1 MGGKCPTLNHH
12 LRNDAPSDEEFCRI
26 YHHGGSLLVKDIM
39 DSQELLREYAEN
51 DSELA
56 FRELVA
62 RYTDLVYSTAGRL
75 VGNDSHL
82 AQDVAQTV
90 FLDLARMARTFSRKV
105 MLGGW
110 LHRHTCFVAKK
121 ALRTELRRQSRER
134 QAAQM
139 NALNEYKAGLGEAG
153 DALDEAINQLSEQ
166 DRTAII
172 LRFFEQRDF
181 RGVGQALGTS
191 EDTAQ
196 KRVSRALEKLHW
208 LLGRKGIALS
218 AGALAVALAG
228 GAVTAAPAGMAA
240 SLAATALSGAASSTI
255 SLSILK
261 MAIMTKI
268 KLGLLGALALGAIAS
283 HLVIQRQAQV
293 RLRAKEEQLQQA
305 NDQLVQALAENQRL
319 SNLLAKGRP
328 GMSQSQMDELLRL
341 RGQVGVLKRELA
353 EAPKSLKAP
362 APALDAQN
370 DSQDQQQQ
378 LAMAKLNYPKYWML
392 AFQLYAAQHD
402 GQCPTNFEQAAA
414 FLPEEFTNRTD
425 LVPDQFQIAY
435 QGAFNAITNPQSIIV
450 IREKQ
455 AWQAADGG
463 WLRAYGF
470 ADGHT
475 ELHKAANGDF
485 GPWEAQHLLV
495 PSNP

>member
-1 MGGKCPTLNHH
+1 
-12 LRNDAPSDEEFCRI
+12 
-26 YHHGGSLLVKDIM
+26 M
-39 DSQELLREYAEN
+39 DSQELLRDYAEN

-62 RYTDLVYSTAGRL
+62 RYTDLVYSTARRL
-75 VGNDSHL
+75 VDNDSHL

-90 FLDLARMARTFSRKV
+90 FLDLARLARTFSRKM

-121 ALRTELRRQSRER
+121 TLRTERRRQSRER

-139 NALNEYKAGLGEAG
+139 NALNEYKAGLGEARE
-153 DALDEAINQLSEQ
+153 ALDEAINQLSEQ

-181 RGVGQALGTS
+181 RAVGQALGTS

-196 KRVSRALEKLHW
+196 KRVSRALEKLHS
-208 LLGRKGIALS
+208 LLGRRGIALS
-218 AGALAVALAG
+218 ASALAVVLAG
-228 GAVTAAPAGMAA
+228 EAVTAAPAGMAA
-240 SLAATALSGAASSTI
+240 SLATTALSGVASGAI

-268 KLGLLGALALGAIAS
+268 KVVLLCALMLGAVAS
-283 HLVIQRQAQV
+283 HLIVQRQAQV

-305 NDQLVQALAENQRL
+305 NEQLAQALAENQRL
-319 SNLLAKGRP
+319 SDVLAKARP

-341 RGQVGVLKRELA
+341 RGQVGVLKKELA
-353 EAPKSLKAP
+353 EVPKSPNAP
-362 APALDAQN
+362 APAPQTQS

-378 LAMAKLNYPKYWML
+378 LAMAKLNYPKYWMV
-392 AFQLYAAQHD
+392 AFNLYAAQHND
-402 GQCPTNFEQAAA
+402 QCPTNFEQAAA

-425 LVPDQFQIAY
+425 LVPDQFQIVY
-435 QGAFNAITNPQSIIV
+435 QGAFNAITNPQSIVV
-450 IREKQ
+450 IREKE
-455 AWQAADGG
+455 AWQSADGG

-475 ELHKAANGDF
+475 
-485 GPWEAQHLLV
+485 
-495 PSNP
+495 